1 MAPGRADPVGAGR
14 ARAVPAVT
22 GRLALTAAVPRPAG
36 RGRGR
41 RRDARASVFAAVERR
56 RETVHPRIGA
66 RPTGARPSGARPS
79 GARPTGARLLI
90 GVRETRASPTG
101 ARPTGACPA
110 DHRIA
115 ARSIARH
122 WGRLKPGG
130 APSSVAD
137 RCRPGAGDQRPTL
150 PLDPPAGSRP
160 GPEHGRRAS
169 GWPRTRSSSPADD
182 RSRRCSRPAGPPFAC
197 SSFRS
202 AAKRSNGSCSMP
214 PRCGYRSSKSKA
226 AH

>member
-1 MAPGRADPVGAGR
+1 MARGRADPVGAGR

-22 GRLALTAAVPRPAG
+22 GRLALAAAVPRRAG

-41 RRDARASVFAAVERR
+41 RRDARASDFVAAERR
-56 RETVHPRIGA
+56 RATVHPRIGA
-66 RPTGARPSGARPS
+66 RPTGARPT

-115 ARSIARH
+115 ARSIAGHR
-122 WGRLKPGG
+122 GRLMRDG
-130 APSSVAD
+130 APSSVAAD